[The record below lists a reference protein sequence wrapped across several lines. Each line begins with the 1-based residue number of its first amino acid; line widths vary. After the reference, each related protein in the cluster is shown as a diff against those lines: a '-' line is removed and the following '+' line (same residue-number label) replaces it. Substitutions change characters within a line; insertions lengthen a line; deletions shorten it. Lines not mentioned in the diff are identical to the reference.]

1 MGFYDKSARLTQQ
14 QPCETHRFRSLDI
27 VGNFVRIVLVKWHAP
42 ALWWLGLDSWR
53 GSFEPDTL
61 PVMEKADAHSQWVEI
76 DESALRHNLRTFRN
90 IVTTGVSLAA
100 VVKANAYGHGLSE
113 IAPVAATEVDWLAV
127 HSAEEARSIRR
138 LGINIPIMI
147 MGFVPRTDCHDLD
160 KDIHVFVSTV
170 DVIRWI
176 GEYRRSNGISLPLHL
191 KIDTGTRRQGVTLP
205 RISAL
210 CRAAAEEGL
219 SVVGAA
225 THFANIED
233 TLEHEFARHQM
244 RQFEGAVEALRIE
257 LGGEVP
263 FVHAACSAAAL
274 LFRETD
280 YNLVRLGISAYGHW
294 PSRETKVTWNLD
306 HRPDR
311 VELRPVLSWRATI
324 GQIQEVDKSESVGYG
339 RTWTAL
345 RATRLAV
352 LPVGY
357 ADGYTR
363 SLGNRARVL
372 VHGRLVPVVG
382 RVCMNIMMVD
392 VTDVPDASVGDE
404 VVIIGCQG
412 DAEVSAE
419 ELAAMSGT
427 INYEL
432 LARISSSIPRF
443 VIDGAAPEVQA

>member
-1 MGFYDKSARLTQQ
+1 
-14 QPCETHRFRSLDI
+14 
-27 VGNFVRIVLVKWHAP
+27 
-42 ALWWLGLDSWR
+42 
-53 GSFEPDTL
+53 
-61 PVMEKADAHSQWVEI
+61 
-76 DESALRHNLRTFRN
+76 
-90 IVTTGVSLAA
+90 
-100 VVKANAYGHGLSE
+100 
-113 IAPVAATEVDWLAV
+113 
-127 HSAEEARSIRR
+127 
-138 LGINIPIMI
+138 
-147 MGFVPRTDCHDLD
+147 
-160 KDIHVFVSTV
+160 
-170 DVIRWI
+170 
-176 GEYRRSNGISLPLHL
+176 
-191 KIDTGTRRQGVTLP
+191 
-205 RISAL
+205 
-210 CRAAAEEGL
+210 
-219 SVVGAA
+219 
-225 THFANIED
+225 
-233 TLEHEFARHQM
+233 M

-372 VHGRLVPVVG
+372 VHGRPVPVVG